1 MRIYDLTLETNDL
14 GPPYEFY
21 VGDLALP
28 VVRRSPD
35 MLALQIGAT
44 KLQFRRGP
52 NRPFYHFAINVHPAR
67 FERARA
73 TLAAVT
79 QLLHDSDGQEVF
91 DFRSW
96 TARACYCNDPSGNI
110 VELIARNDLSSRP
123 VPAGP
128 GWISVSEIGLVTGDV
143 PAFTS
148 RLTRELGLAVYR
160 ESAGETFAALG
171 DAEGL
176 FILAQTG
183 RVWYPETGKVSAPTP
198 VTCEVE
204 INGARW
210 RVHGPPYQFSPITP
224 AAT

>member
-21 VGDLALP
+21 AGDLALP

-52 NRPFYHFAINVHPAR
+52 NRPFYHFAINVHPVR

-96 TARACYCNDPSGNI
+96 NARACYCYDTSGNI

-148 RLTRELGLAVYR
+148 RLMRELGLPVYR

-171 DAEGL
+171 DTEGL

-183 RVWYPETGKVSAPTP
+183 RIWYPETGKAAAPTP
-198 VTCEVE
+198 VACEVE

-210 RVHGPPYQFSPITP
+210 RVQGPPYQFSPIAP